1 MVWKTGHK
9 ERLPFSIFGV
19 IALTESDAEYFGGL
33 FRILAVSLFCRS
45 VIHKHRKDFGNV
57 FVLLPHQM

>member
-33 FRILAVSLFCRS
+33 FRILAVSLIKVSTSEEHNCIWMF
-45 VIHKHRKDFGNV
+45 
-57 FVLLPHQM
+57 